1 MPWEMLQQPIE
12 PNCFDD
18 VNALIS
24 LFNKG
29 KQGKLHD
36 N

>member
-1 MPWEMLQQPIE
+1 MPREVWQQPIE
-12 PNCFDD
+12 PDYFGD
-18 VNALIS
+18 VNAPIF